1 MHSHPK
7 WLIRY
12 SLKDYLPVEILWN
25 KKHVGLNAPANIWF
39 RKDLKKDLQ
48 QTINDIIKRK
58 NFAIFDTN
66 KLQNILEEHFLEK
79 KDHMMFLWKL
89 YSLEKWLK
97 NWDFK

>member
-1 MHSHPK
+1 MELNVDQFLDENVVKFCWNLPINFMIKDGYTK

-48 QTINDIIKRK
+48 QTINDIIKEK
-58 NFAIFDTN
+58 TSQSLTQINSKIF
-66 KLQNILEEHFLEK
+66 
-79 KDHMMFLWKL
+79 
-89 YSLEKWLK
+89 LK
-97 NWDFK
+97 NIF